1 MRLFPALVP
10 SKMWILVCSLA
21 FSLTGC
27 GGSAE
32 DPLPPI
38 SDIFNLLPG
47 EEITVDGFVTVLP
60 GTFESSTAEVG
71 FAIQDSATA
80 GVAGTIYVQVDPLLG
95 LDFSS
100 LKIGN
105 SVRVRGVVSDFNLMI
120 TLTVDEAA
128 DVTLNGGGG
137 FIYFP
142 QQMQT
147 SEIDATASAP
157 EQQAK
162 IVRLNGQL
170 QLDPLGSGSPVV
182 EISDMVGPI
191 GWNLWLDDGSG
202 LAQTFWHTTANLDP
216 APLGFLSAGTEL
228 EVVGFLNRDDTSYE
242 VFPRGNFDISLSIPD
257 TRNLAAGSH
266 SLIRGVTAL
275 PGSALAPSGQYGF
288 SLHEENGQGIFV
300 SITSPT
306 FEVKDYEGNPMTTA
320 DLGYIGFL
328 NSIGLYPPVIV
339 HVEGDLVD
347 TTGGDRVIVPD
358 PGGVR
363 LVSAPLNFPPSVSYL
378 TGSIAAADLGR
389 IVSTAGCLQVPPVGG
404 NVGSNGWTSVS
415 GGYRCRINDGTGSIN
430 VFLPVNVIDPLNSG
444 ADFLTDLV
452 TWPIAVAIGQPQPLA
467 VTGFLRHFD
476 GEFEIVVLRNQS
488 GYID

>member
-1 MRLFPALVP
+1 
-10 SKMWILVCSLA
+10 MWILACSLA

-27 GGSAE
+27 GGSE

-38 SDIFNLLPG
+38 SDIFDLLPG
-47 EEITVDGFVTVLP
+47 EEITVDGFVTVIP

-80 GVAGTIYVQVDPLLG
+80 GVSGTIYVQVDPLLG
-95 LDFSS
+95 LDFSA

-105 SVRVRGVVSDFNLMI
+105 SVRVRGIVSELNQMI
-120 TLTVDEAA
+120 TLTVDQAE
-128 DVTLNGGGG
+128 DVTLQGGGG

-142 QQMQT
+142 HEMQT
-147 SEIDATASAP
+147 NEIDTTASAP
-157 EQQAK
+157 EQEAK
-162 IVRLNGQL
+162 IVRLNGAV
-170 QLDPLGSGSPVV
+170 QLDPLGSGLEVV
-182 EISDMVGPI
+182 EISDTVGPI

-216 APLGFLSAGTEL
+216 TLLSFLNAGTEL
-228 EVVGFLNRDDTSYE
+228 EVVGFLNRNDASYE

-257 TRNLAAGSH
+257 TRNLGAGSH

-275 PGSALAPSGQYGF
+275 PAAALAPTGQYGF

-300 SITSPT
+300 SITSST

-363 LVSAPLNFPPSVSYL
+363 LVSAPLSFPPSVSYL

-389 IVSTAGCLQVPPVGG
+389 IVSTAGFLQVPPVGG
-404 NVGSNGWTSVS
+404 NVGSNGWTSVA
-415 GGYRCRINDGTGSIN
+415 GGYRCRIDDGTGSIN
-430 VFLPVNVIDPLNSG
+430 VFLPVTVIDPLNSG

-452 TWPIAVAIGQPQPLA
+452 TWPIGVNIGQALS
-467 VTGFLRHFD
+467 VTGYLRHFD

>member
-1 MRLFPALVP
+1 MKSFPALVP

-95 LDFSS
+95 LDFSTM
-100 LKIGN
+100 KIGN
-105 SVRVRGVVSDFNLMI
+105 SVRVRGIVSDLNLMV
-120 TLTVDEAA
+120 TLTVDQAE
-128 DVTLNGGGG
+128 DVTIQGGGG

-275 PGSALAPSGQYGF
+275 PAAALAPSGQYGF

-347 TTGGDRVIVPD
+347 TTGGDQVMVAD
-358 PGGVR
+358 PGGIR
-363 LVSAPLNFPPSVSYL
+363 LVS
-378 TGSIAAADLGR
+378 
-389 IVSTAGCLQVPPVGG
+389 
-404 NVGSNGWTSVS
+404 
-415 GGYRCRINDGTGSIN
+415 
-430 VFLPVNVIDPLNSG
+430 
-444 ADFLTDLV
+444 
-452 TWPIAVAIGQPQPLA
+452 
-467 VTGFLRHFD
+467 
-476 GEFEIVVLRNQS
+476 
-488 GYID
+488 

>member
-1 MRLFPALVP
+1 M
-10 SKMWILVCSLA
+10 
-21 FSLTGC
+21 
-27 GGSAE
+27 E
-32 DPLPPI
+32 
-38 SDIFNLLPG
+38 
-47 EEITVDGFVTVLP
+47 
-60 GTFESSTAEVG
+60 
-71 FAIQDSATA
+71 
-80 GVAGTIYVQVDPLLG
+80 
-95 LDFSS
+95 
-100 LKIGN
+100 
-105 SVRVRGVVSDFNLMI
+105 
-120 TLTVDEAA
+120 
-128 DVTLNGGGG
+128 
-137 FIYFP
+137 
-142 QQMQT
+142 
-147 SEIDATASAP
+147 
-157 EQQAK
+157 
-162 IVRLNGQL
+162 QL

-216 APLGFLSAGTEL
+216 APLGFLTAGTEL

-275 PGSALAPSGQYGF
+275 PAAALSPSGQYGF

-300 SITSPT
+300 SITSST

-347 TTGGDRVIVPD
+347 TTGGDQVMVAD

-363 LVSAPLNFPPSVSYL
+363 LVSSPLSFPPSVSYP

-389 IVSTAGCLQVPPVGG
+389 IVSTAGSLQVPPVGG

-415 GGYRCRINDGTGSIN
+415 GGYRCRIDDGTGSIN
-430 VFLPVNVIDPLNSG
+430 VFLPVNVIDPLFSG
-444 ADFLTDLV
+444 AGFLTDLV
-452 TWPIAVAIGQPQPLA
+452 TWPIGVNIGQPLA